1 MLVGR
6 CWNMRNGEICDILD
20 LVHNL
25 KIFQLKI
32 QNLFF
37 AFYFRVLS
45 HFERSEWINIPPTP
59 AELILGITFGTIFL
73 GINDLL

>member
-1 MLVGR
+1 
-6 CWNMRNGEICDILD
+6 MRNGEICNILD

-25 KIFQLKI
+25 KKFQLKI

-45 HFERSEWINIPPTP
+45 HFERSDMYKIGEGFDQ
-59 AELILGITFGTIFL
+59 L
-73 GINDLL
+73 

>member
-1 MLVGR
+1 MK
-6 CWNMRNGEICDILD
+6 NGEICDILD

-25 KIFQLKI
+25 KKFQLKI

-45 HFERSEWINIPPTP
+45 HLERSVM
-59 AELILGITFGTIFL
+59 LCFDFL
-73 GINDLL
+73 GYYWAFLLTLAKIKLTKIQPKP